1 MEDIQTRQAR
11 ASDARALAQL
21 IDTAGEGIPHWLWSQ
36 WCEGG
41 QTPLDVGESR
51 AQRETGGFSYTNAVV
66 SLKDD
71 EVVGMILSY
80 PITEAPTDDPNTL
93 PAPIAPFVELEAKS
107 IGSWYVNALAVRP
120 EQRGKGI
127 GRDLMRIAE
136 NLAKDQG
143 FETVTI
149 QVFEQNDGAYRLYR
163 NIGYHAVEVSPVRAH
178 PCQPYYTGDVVLLEK
193 SLI

>member
-1 MEDIQTRQAR
+1 MRDIQTRQAR

-93 PAPIAPFVELEAKS
+93 PAPIAPFVALEAKS
-107 IGSWYVNALAVRP
+107 VGSWYVNAL
-120 EQRGKGI
+120 
-127 GRDLMRIAE
+127 
-136 NLAKDQG
+136 
-143 FETVTI
+143 
-149 QVFEQNDGAYRLYR
+149 VFEQNDGAYRLYR